1 MASILKLIRSHS
13 YLWSQILYSSI
24 ACTAERFFRIDRAQ
38 EHLHFV
44 VDICTDDLYILDPEN
59 PHSEEKDDIDFFETA
74 SQSSLNSVN
83 AIDNNNSIINTF
95 NQSSGDEIP
104 THSLSR
110 RSQSIPNNP
119 ISVPTTFSPDEVLQA
134 AKLGDLSLLKQL
146 HHKGINLLAI
156 DEKGIKNTFLNTFH
170 N

>member
-1 MASILKLIRSHS
+1 M
-13 YLWSQILYSSI
+13 I

-59 PHSEEKDDIDFFETA
+59 PNSEDKDDIDFFDTP

-83 AIDNNNSIINTF
+83 IDNNNSIITF
-95 NQSSGDEIP
+95 NQSSGDESP
-104 THSLSR
+104 TSSLSR
-110 RSQSIPNNP
+110 GSDRIPSNP
-119 ISVPTTFSPDEVLQA
+119 ISVPTDFSQEEVLYA
-134 AKLGDLSLLKQL
+134 AKHGDLSLLKQL

-156 DEKGIKNTFLNTFH
+156 DEKGIDS
-170 N
+170 